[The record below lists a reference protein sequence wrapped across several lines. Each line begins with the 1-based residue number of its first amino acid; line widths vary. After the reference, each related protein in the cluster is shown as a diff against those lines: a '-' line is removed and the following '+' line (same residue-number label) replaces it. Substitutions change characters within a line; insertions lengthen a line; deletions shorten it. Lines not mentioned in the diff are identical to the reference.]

1 MFNYKSYVQKLKI
14 LKQKE
19 ELLILHLKKIKD
31 EKRNLFNKRL
41 MIKKRKKK

>member
-1 MFNYKSYVQKLKI
+1 MFDYKSYVQKLKI

-19 ELLILHLKKIKD
+19 ELLLLHLKKIKG

-41 MIKKRKKK
+41 MIKKRN